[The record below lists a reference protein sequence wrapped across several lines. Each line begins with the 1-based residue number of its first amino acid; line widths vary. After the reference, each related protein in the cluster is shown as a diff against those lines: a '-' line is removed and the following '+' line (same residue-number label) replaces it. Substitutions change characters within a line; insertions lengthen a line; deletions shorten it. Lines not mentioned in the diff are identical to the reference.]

1 MLTGAYPMSVDAKG
15 RVTLPAVFRKQL
27 VDETNKTILLVPF
40 DGCVNGFT
48 REGFKA
54 WVDGL
59 FEYGDH
65 HFDPRNRKD
74 VMLKRGLMGSA
85 VEIDIDS
92 AGRVAL
98 GKLDAVKADTREK
111 YGLVGDVTV
120 VGADDHFEVWSTEKW
135 NEQQADFEM
144 DLESLL
150 YHD

>member
-85 VEIDIDS
+85 VEIDVDS
-92 AGRVAL
+92 AGRIAL
-98 GKLDAVKADTREK
+98 GKLDVKPGTRERL
-111 YGLVGDVTV
+111 GLTADVTV
-120 VGADDHFEVWSTEKW
+120 VGADDHFEVWNTEEW
-135 NEQQADFEM
+135 NRQQADFEM

>member
-27 VDETNKTILLVPF
+27 VDETKKTILLVPF

-85 VEIDIDS
+85 VEIDVDS

-98 GKLDAVKADTREK
+98 GKLDVKPGTREK
-111 YGLVGDVTV
+111 LGLVADVTV
-120 VGADDHFEVWSTEKW
+120 VGADDHFEVWNTEEW
-135 NEQQADFEM
+135 NRQQADFEM

>member
-85 VEIDIDS
+85 VEIDVDS

-98 GKLDAVKADTREK
+98 GKLDVKPGTREK
-111 YGLVGDVTV
+111 LGLVADVTV
-120 VGADDHFEVWSTEKW
+120 VGADDHFEVWNTKEW
-135 NEQQADFEM
+135 NKQQADFEM

>member
-59 FEYGDH
+59 FEYADH

-85 VEIDIDS
+85 VEIDVDS
-92 AGRVAL
+92 AGRARSSAL
-98 GKLDAVKADTREK
+98 WLTSRSWVLTTTSRSGTPRSGTSSRPTSRWTSSRSCTTTRK
-111 YGLVGDVTV
+111 GG
-120 VGADDHFEVWSTEKW
+120 
-135 NEQQADFEM
+135 
-144 DLESLL
+144 
-150 YHD
+150 

>member
-85 VEIDIDS
+85 VEIDVDS

-98 GKLDAVKADTREK
+98 GKLDVKPGTREK
-111 YGLVGDVTV
+111 LGLVADVTV
-120 VGADDHFEVWSTEKW
+120 VGADDHFEVWNTKEW
-135 NEQQADFEM
+135 NKQQDDFEM

>member
-48 REGFKA
+48 REGFKV

-85 VEIDIDS
+85 VEIDVDS

-98 GKLDAVKADTREK
+98 GKLDVKPGTREK
-111 YGLVGDVTV
+111 LGLVADVTV
-120 VGADDHFEVWSTEKW
+120 VGADDHFEVWNTEEW
-135 NEQQADFEM
+135 NRQQADFEM

>member
-1 MLTGAYPMSVDAKG
+1 MDAKG
-15 RVTLPAVFRKQL
+15 RVTLPAVVRKQL

-85 VEIDIDS
+85 VEIDVDS

-98 GKLDAVKADTREK
+98 GKLDVKPGTREK
-111 YGLVGDVTV
+111 LGLVADVTV
-120 VGADDHFEVWSTEKW
+120 VGADDHFEVWNTEEW
-135 NEQQADFEM
+135 NRQQADFEM